1 MLLYAWG
8 RLYYSD
14 LVTWSTSLLLAA
26 STALW
31 LGWLPF
37 TPSACPSLTAALPAS
52 LASLTAALPALSELS
67 EAQLRCIDALAALG
81 LLNSVLLPWLQLNL
95 ALPFLYFDGGGRG
108 GRGGAAARRL
118 SRGRSDGVCPPDGRP
133 RASLVALRAV
143 SALSA
148 SALLLALCVEI
159 LPRRVCATTYPA
171 NPPTPTHPHPPPA
184 QTSEAFGIVRDM
196 LQRLGCDCEAVFGEA
211 GEGEEEGGKE
221 TKDS

>member
-37 TPSACPSLTAALPAS
+37 TPSACPSLTLP
-52 LASLTAALPALSELS
+52 ASLTAALPALSELS
-67 EAQLRCIDALAALG
+67 ETQLRCIDALAALG

-95 ALPFLYFDGGGRG
+95 ALPFVYFDGGGRG
-108 GRGGAAARRL
+108 GRGGGAARRL

-159 LPRRVCATTYPA
+159 FPRRACATTYPA
-171 NPPTPTHPHPPPA
+171 NPHPPPRTPTHPLPPPHPIQPPLTPFRFSA
-184 QTSEAFGIVRDM
+184 
-196 LQRLGCDCEAVFGEA
+196 
-211 GEGEEEGGKE
+211 
-221 TKDS
+221 